1 MIFLSLN
8 IRGIGE
14 DYKVSWVRRLTMRYH
29 TTFLGVKET
38 QLSDD
43 SDIDVT
49 RCQSNGEF
57 GFVATPSTG
66 RSGGLLSIW
75 ASKLFQ
81 VEEVI
86 KVRHFLITI
95 GRWSGVQGKTVFAN
109 VYGPH
114 DPQNKKKL
122 WEDLSQIKSTK
133 IGTWIIFG
141 DFNTVRKECERYN
154 SCFNPSEAFWF
165 N

>member
-49 RCQSNGEF
+49 RC
-57 GFVATPSTG
+57 
-66 RSGGLLSIW
+66 
-75 ASKLFQ
+75 
-81 VEEVI
+81 
-86 KVRHFLITI
+86 
-95 GRWSGVQGKTVFAN
+95 
-109 VYGPH
+109 
-114 DPQNKKKL
+114 
-122 WEDLSQIKSTK
+122 
-133 IGTWIIFG
+133 
-141 DFNTVRKECERYN
+141 
-154 SCFNPSEAFWF
+154 
-165 N
+165 